1 MLKLSHYDQKTNI
14 SREFAVILGEEI
26 NNKNPQSSAT
36 SVYKKKQLASP
47 SQSQGKAISGAPTLY
62 TDADKSGEAHYK
74 PEKKIGKLAQSSYYS
89 VQKPKLYAI
98 LMALLDFSESLT
110 IVTNSHYAERIALH
124 IETVELTQDGS
135 ELTSLFIQLQ
145 VIRNR
150 NHPLYTTH
158 NRPLM
163 GLPGPLAQ
171 GDGEIDHPLIGNVVE
186 ATEVRLKM
194 QC

>member
-1 MLKLSHYDQKTNI
+1 MLKLSHYDQKINI

-26 NNKNPQSSAT
+26 NNKNPKSSAT
-36 SVYKKKQLASP
+36 SVYKKNQLASP
-47 SQSQGKAISGAPTLY
+47 SQSKGKAISGAPTLY

-98 LMALLDFSESLT
+98 LMALLDFSESLNM
-110 IVTNSHYAERIALH
+110 NSHYAERIALH
-124 IETVELTQDGS
+124 IETVELTQDSS

-158 NRPLM
+158 NLSLM